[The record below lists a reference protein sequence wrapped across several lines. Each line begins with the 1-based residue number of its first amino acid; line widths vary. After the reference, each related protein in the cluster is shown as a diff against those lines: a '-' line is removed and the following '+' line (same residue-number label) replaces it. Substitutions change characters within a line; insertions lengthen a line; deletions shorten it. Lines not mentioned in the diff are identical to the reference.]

1 MDKSSRHSENEIKPP
16 FRWSP
21 QVLAIAAVTFV
32 MLTVPLVLISV
43 AILDVRKAPPPRV
56 AEEPASKE
64 LQESLERAAE
74 AIKPVELGSEQR
86 IVVVGTDYVKKVSAD
101 FGTASFESGEG
112 RYWVRLP
119 KEQRSAFTWALA
131 NGEKPVEIPRAIS
144 PPELLEV
151 VIQPLPL
158 TP

>member
-1 MDKSSRHSENEIKPP
+1 MDEPSPHAEDEIEPP

-21 QVLAIAAVTFV
+21 KVG
-32 MLTVPLVLISV
+32 
-43 AILDVRKAPPPRV
+43 AILILTGIMLVVPFTLMSFVVIDMGKSKAAPV
-56 AEEPASKE
+56 QEEPAPKE

-74 AIKPVELGSEQR
+74 VMKPTELGSEQR
-86 IVVVGTDYVKKVSAD
+86 IVVIGTDYVKKVSAD

-119 KEQRSAFTWALA
+119 KEQRAAFTRALA
-131 NGEKPVEIPRAIS
+131 SGEKPLEIPQAIS

-151 VIQPLPL
+151 VIQPLPP